1 MQFSLKYYN
10 YKVKCEFYWNCKKI
24 DEYPLFINQYDIE
37 YYADRIDKIK
47 RFCNQN
53 RTPELTME
61 LNKMLQYQRIKQR

>member
-1 MQFSLKYYN
+1 MSFIET
-10 YKVKCEFYWNCKKI
+10 VKEF

-61 LNKMLQYQRIKQR
+61 LNKMLQYQKIKQR